1 MHRGTLASHC
11 LGGKSRIKVVARS
24 WCPPRGVAAELRVPS
39 LAASRLLMRSGSCG
53 GGSSIGTMLSALTNH
68 QHGPAHQQLL
78 HEARRRP
85 FFDLPAAIVGLGEPQ
100 QMLQHHESHVSRHR
114 KEEYWDVV
122 RDVASYKDFIPW
134 CSDSG
139 IFPGAFGGT
148 SCESPEVLKALGPF
162 SEGSGKDISEG
173 VDVFDGYLS
182 VSLGL
187 TQERFTSRVYCLRCA
202 DSWRICCRAIDSNL
216 FETLVRSVSA
226 VTSAP
231 KDSRWQPRDV
241 AVLLRRLDVLQQ
253 QSETAAAAMQA
264 ASSSCEF
271 EALTSDECRSLRVLL
286 CCPSGLQAVGAAFLA
301 FDNEQQERR
310 ALLRT
315 LRDISYAACIP
326 GKRAE
331 SLQERNLKGAKSA
344 ALLRR
349 LYDRFLAISTHA
361 GCAASAKATLAR
373 GDATAAAGTAAAETT
388 QKSCLLEEEAKA
400 LC

>member
-1 MHRGTLASHC
+1 
-11 LGGKSRIKVVARS
+11 
-24 WCPPRGVAAELRVPS
+24 
-39 LAASRLLMRSGSCG
+39 
-53 GGSSIGTMLSALTNH
+53 MLSALTNH

-114 KEEYWDVV
+114 KEEYWDV
-122 RDVASYKDFIPW
+122 
-134 CSDSG
+134 DSG

-216 FETLVRSVSA
+216 FETLETKWLFRDVPGGSGCRVDFSA
-226 VTSAP
+226 RFVV
-231 KDSRWQPRDV
+231 SRWQPRDV

-286 CCPSGLQAVGAAFLA
+286 CCPSGLQAVG
-301 FDNEQQERR
+301 EG
-310 ALLRT
+310 
-315 LRDISYAACIP
+315 
-326 GKRAE
+326 GKFFMNKRM
-331 SLQERNLKGAKSA
+331 STRLKGWVG
-344 ALLRR
+344 LEPP
-349 LYDRFLAISTHA
+349 
-361 GCAASAKATLAR
+361 SAKATLAR